1 MKGETSVA
9 FKKPLSGGDPKY
21 LGMRDTFIMSKC
33 IGKKILHVGCT
44 DWPFVEVS
52 INNGT
57 LLHGKLMESSGALIG
72 IDIDEVGL
80 SYLTVALPGLY
91 IHGDLSKEEVRS
103 KIAIYSADIILVP
116 DVIEHVPNQYEFISG
131 LLLMSHELQAQLI
144 ITTPNQYSLKAMLA
158 ALVGLDFT
166 HTDHRLIH
174 NQSTLQTAI
183 AVDFNL
189 PKDNIEIGY
198 ASRDITARYGRLM
211 SLLSRLIDRIFFLKP
226 YWADTI
232 VVTIKAKT

>member
-1 MKGETSVA
+1 MKGESSVA
-9 FKKPLSGGDPKY
+9 FKKPLRDGDPKY

-33 IGKKILHVGCT
+33 TGKKVLHVGCT

-52 INNGT
+52 VNNGT
-57 LLHGKLMESSGALIG
+57 LLHGKLMENTGALIG

-103 KIAIYSADIILVP
+103 NIAIYPVDIILVP
-116 DVIEHVPNQYEFISG
+116 DVLEHVPNQYEFISG
-131 LLLMSHELQAQLI
+131 LLLTAHELHAKLI

-158 ALVGLDFT
+158 SLLGLDFT

-189 PKDNIEIGY
+189 PKDHVEIDY
-198 ASRDITARYGRLM
+198 ASRDITARYGKLM
-211 SLLSRLIDRIFFLKP
+211 SLLSRLIDRVFFLKP
-226 YWADTI
+226 YLADTI
-232 VVTIKAKT
+232 VVTIKQKT